1 MAQPNLHH
9 LVRIQR
15 QQRLLPFIILHFDPV
30 LRDLVT
36 WFWYVVT
43 GFR

>member
-1 MAQPNLHH
+1 MAQSNAHY

-15 QQRLLPFIILHFDPV
+15 QQRLLPSIILHFDPA
-30 LRDLVT
+30 LRDLGA

-43 GFR
+43 SCR